1 MSFAP
6 ENTLFITGDGSI
18 RGLFYTVEFNTRFEF
33 SAAGE
38 RPDGWDEF
46 DSLVWVADG
55 TSRFARVLKTVA
67 YVVVDENADGTP
79 VVEKWAIKGHTL
91 YEAPAK

>member
-6 ENTLFITGDGSI
+6 EHTLFITGDGSI
-18 RGLFYTVEFNTRFEF
+18 RGRFNNSETDARFEF
-33 SAAGE
+33 SAAGT

-55 TSRFARVLKTVA
+55 SYRFARVLKTVA
-67 YVVVDENADGTP
+67 YIVVGENDDGTP

-91 YEAPAK
+91 YEAPAR